1 MIAIDTS
8 SFIAYLSG
16 AAGVDVD
23 AVGLALAHRQ
33 AVLPPVVLSE
43 LLSDPELPRAVKPL
57 FVGLPMLPLS
67 DGYWERAGLLRAR
80 VLARRA
86 QGAAGGHAHHPVLP
100 RPRHRAR
107 HAGHGFPPLRERRRP
122 EAVRWRPSSLK
133 PPEQALSSW
142 QWRDS
147 ACPARLTRAGA
158 LARYLLKTRCGF
170 RSEHHSKPVT
180 QSPGSLFTTVSPVV
194 SRRFDRWVSASVDL
208 AAVAGP
214 LRRWRPHPSTP
225 LMRRGERVRPRP

>member
-1 MIAIDTS
+1 MIAIDTG

-80 VLARRA
+80 VLARGRK
-86 QGAAGGHAHHPVLP
+86 
-100 RPRHRAR
+100 AR
-107 HAGHGFPPLRERRRP
+107 LADTLITQSCLTTT
-122 EAVRWRPSSLK
+122 PSS
-133 PPEQALSSW
+133 S
-142 QWRDS
+142 RG
-147 ACPARLTRAGA
+147 TRM
-158 LARYLLKTRCGF
+158 
-170 RSEHHSKPVT
+170 S
-180 QSPGSLFTTVSPVV
+180 
-194 SRRFDRWVSASVDL
+194 SASRV
-208 AAVAGP
+208 
-214 LRRWRPHPSTP
+214 PSA
-225 LMRRGERVRPRP
+225 